1 MDTQL
6 WCIRNTKLF
15 EGLEADYIDKF
26 KSSLNSRKYKKGEIV
41 FDPDACCKVYIVNS
55 GRLEIYHLTAE
66 GKKVIIDVLKPGS
79 IFGDLGEGISSDI
92 FVEVIVDSEICSVD
106 KDTFFK
112 TVSTDPVSSE
122 RLMKQFYNRLIA
134 LESRTTSLALDNVEK
149 RFLKLLLSLGE
160 LEEDGGKYK
169 TDAFTHEQ
177 LAQMLGVSR
186 QTITTLINELER
198 EGVIS
203 RHKKQ
208 FIFNK
213 KNLLDKLE

>member
-1 MDTQL
+1 
-6 WCIRNTKLF
+6 
-15 EGLEADYIDKF
+15 
-26 KSSLNSRKYKKGEIV
+26 
-41 FDPDACCKVYIVNS
+41 
-55 GRLEIYHLTAE
+55 
-66 GKKVIIDVLKPGS
+66 